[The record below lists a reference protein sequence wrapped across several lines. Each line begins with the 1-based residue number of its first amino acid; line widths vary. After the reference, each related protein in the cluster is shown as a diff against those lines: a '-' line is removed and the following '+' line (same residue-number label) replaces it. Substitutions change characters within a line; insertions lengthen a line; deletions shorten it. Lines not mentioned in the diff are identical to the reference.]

1 MEGLGNF
8 NYAISDFFSL
18 SVDKDPK
25 VPTAQMREACL
36 PQPVIRGS
44 LFKVALSS

>member
-8 NYAISDFFSL
+8 SYAFSDVFL
-18 SVDKDPK
+18 SGDKDPK

-36 PQPVIRGS
+36 PWPVIRHS